1 MVREYGSTSRV
12 SLALALYGRLLVGCH
27 KTLRAY
33 NLVACLLYMLITP
46 REDFKLL
53 LRKDFGSFT
62 LWWSLIISSLLSL
75 APPPH
80 SQSLDLFIWYQS
92 QCQHCQDE
100 FTILDWLIAMLEHRF
115 SQSRDF
121 GDAMRIICQQ
131 LQRWA
136 NVSSR
141 GTWLHKVQRCSQMFV
156 LTPAHVSTKN
166 GTEVKPNNYVL

>member
-1 MVREYGSTSRV
+1 MYDGWDGRLYHSTFVVVVHEKSNKQGGHLMVRHYDSTSRL
-12 SLALALYGRLLVGCH
+12 SLTLYGWLLVGCH

-80 SQSLDLFIWYQS
+80 S
-92 QCQHCQDE
+92 
-100 FTILDWLIAMLEHRF
+100 
-115 SQSRDF
+115 
-121 GDAMRIICQQ
+121 
-131 LQRWA
+131 
-136 NVSSR
+136 
-141 GTWLHKVQRCSQMFV
+141 
-156 LTPAHVSTKN
+156 
-166 GTEVKPNNYVL
+166 